1 MKLKEALRQIER
13 DRPELK
19 GAAKRDA
26 IRALVDGETAGER
39 EQSGAP
45 GSSPRQ
51 SGHVGVGV
59 LWAWLVLGTG
69 AMLLVCWLVFGSVQQ
84 APWGMATFI
93 AVQAVAT
100 LVAIG
105 REYSRGGQSPE

>member
-19 GAAKRDA
+19 GAAKREAIKALRDA
-26 IRALVDGETAGER
+26 EGAEER
-39 EQSGAP
+39 RESGAP
-45 GSSPRQ
+45 GSSPQQ
-51 SGHVGVGV
+51 SGHIGVGV
-59 LWAWLVLGTG
+59 LWAWLVFGTG
-69 AMLLVCWLVFGSVQQ
+69 AMLLVCWLVFGSVEQ
-84 APWGMATFI
+84 APWGVATFI
-93 AVQAVAT
+93 GLQAVAT